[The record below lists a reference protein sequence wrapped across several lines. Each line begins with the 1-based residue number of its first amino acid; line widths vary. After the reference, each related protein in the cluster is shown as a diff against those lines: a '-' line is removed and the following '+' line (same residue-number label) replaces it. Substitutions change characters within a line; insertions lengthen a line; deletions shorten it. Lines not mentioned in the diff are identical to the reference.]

1 MSSVDIR
8 MSENKKLI
16 NGLLDLEAA
25 ADHMMQVA
33 ARVKK
38 IAREERLKLEG
49 VSTPSVRKGL
59 DEKQIAQVLAGR
71 LKSIN
76 KKRPGPLT
84 RTA

>member
-1 MSSVDIR
+1 
-8 MSENKKLI
+8 MSENSKHI

-38 IAREERLKLEG
+38 NAREERLKLEG

-59 DEKQIAQVLAGR
+59 DEKQIASVLAGR
-71 LKSIN
+71 LKTIN
-76 KKRPGPLT
+76 KKALMPS
-84 RTA
+84 RTNA